1 VGIIYSRVLERSML
15 ERGMLERGYAQA
27 YARARGFCFLL
38 ERGMLERVC
47 ERFDD
52 VL

>member
-1 VGIIYSRVLERSML
+1 MGIIYSRVLERSML
-15 ERGMLERGYAQA
+15 ERGMLER
-27 YARARGFCFLL
+27 
-38 ERGMLERVC
+38 VC